1 MSRIKIVVPE
11 NFSFQC
17 IIPIR
22 ITDINYGNHVGN
34 DSMLSIIHEA
44 RLQYLQSLGYSEMDV
59 AGVGLIMSDAS
70 IEFKSELFYGDN
82 LQVAVAAGDFS
93 RIGFNLFYKLEKIT
107 ADKKTLIAT
116 AKTGMICFDYTVKKI
131 VAIPEEVLK
140 KLK

>member
-22 ITDINYGNHVGN
+22 ITDMNYGNHVGN

>member
-1 MSRIKIVVPE
+1 M
-11 NFSFQC
+11 
-17 IIPIR
+17 
-22 ITDINYGNHVGN
+22 NYGNHVGN

>member
-44 RLQYLQSLGYSEMDV
+44 RMQYLQSLGYSEMDV

>member
-44 RLQYLQSLGYSEMDV
+44 RMQYLQSLGYSEMDV

-93 RIGFNLFYKLEKIT
+93 RIGFNLYYRLEKIT

>member
-22 ITDINYGNHVGN
+22 ITDMNYGNHVGN

-44 RLQYLQSLGYSEMDV
+44 RMQYLQSLGYSEMDV